1 MDKDRYRPRTTEEL
15 EADPI
20 PVSLLNEPVPPDN
33 VSTLVRPKQRSL
45 HAVLVESVRMVFCA
59 SLVLFSFS
67 ASAFDLDGA
76 WVTKD
81 AANCSKVFWKRN
93 NQIRMFRNADTF
105 GGGFLVDGNRIRRP
119 FLICNIDKRNDD
131 GDILHLMAS
140 CSGIVDFLA
149 PLEFDLKIEDNNK
162 ITRFFP
168 SFPETSISYFRCK
181 L

>member
-45 HAVLVESVRMVFCA
+45 HAVLVESVRMFCA

-93 NQIRMFRNADTF
+93 NQIRMARNADTF

-119 FLICNIDKRNDD
+119 FLICNIDKRTDD
-131 GDILHLMAS
+131 GDMLHLMAS